1 MIQKYFYGVVFSV
14 STALFFLHRTFLTEG
29 GLDVLFASYVVNVVL
44 AVFGYWILQMLRVK
58 HPEKLGFV
66 FMALSGMKF
75 VVFFVFLQPL
85 YNADGQISST
95 EFGMFFIPYATTT
108 LLETVALVRA
118 LNKM

>member
-1 MIQKYFYGVVFSV
+1 M
-14 STALFFLHRTFLTEG
+14 LF
-29 GLDVLFASYVVNVVL
+29 VSYVVNVVL

-66 FMALSGMKF
+66 FMALSGIKF
-75 VVFFVFLQPL
+75 LVFFVFLQPL

-95 EFGMFFIPYATTT
+95 EFVMFFIPYATTT

-118 LNKM
+118 LNKI